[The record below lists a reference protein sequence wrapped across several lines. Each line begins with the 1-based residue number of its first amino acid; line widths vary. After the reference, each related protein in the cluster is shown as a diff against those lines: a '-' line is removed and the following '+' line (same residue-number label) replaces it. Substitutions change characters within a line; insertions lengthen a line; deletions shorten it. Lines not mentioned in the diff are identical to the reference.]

1 MSLFQAGKILE
12 LFYSTNDGRVNTTEL
27 ALDEKGVVEDKYYNK
42 NIQRSVLI
50 TSYESYKLAASHGI
64 DAPYS
69 ALGENILIDYN
80 PYHLEVGT
88 RLTIGDLVLEISQ
101 NCTLCKSLAK
111 VDARL
116 PKLLKDDR
124 GVFAKV
130 ISSGVIHK
138 GDNIYLLNKIEKVSW
153 NKKRK
158 INEIND

>member
-1 MSLFQAGKILE
+1 MSLLQAGKILE
-12 LFYSTNDGRVNTTEL
+12 LFYSTNDGRVNSIEL
-27 ALDEKGVVEDKYYNK
+27 ALDEKGVLEDKYYNK

-50 TSYESYKLAASHGI
+50 TSQESYKLAASYDI

-80 PYHLEVGT
+80 PYHLRPGE
-88 RLTIGDLVLEISQ
+88 RLIIGDLELEITQ

-130 ISSGVIHK
+130 ISNGTIHK
-138 GDNIYLLNKIEKVSW
+138 GDNIYLLK
-153 NKKRK
+153 
-158 INEIND
+158 